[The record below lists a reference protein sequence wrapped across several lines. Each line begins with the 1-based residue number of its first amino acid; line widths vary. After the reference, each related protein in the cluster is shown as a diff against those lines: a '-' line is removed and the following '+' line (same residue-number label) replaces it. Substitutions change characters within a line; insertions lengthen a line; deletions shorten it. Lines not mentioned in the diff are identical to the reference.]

1 MGSLQMKPSI
11 LPVTGLALA
20 FALGLSGCG
29 GGGSENTIQTS
40 TTTMGQELMDLD
52 ESRKQGLISD
62 KEYEK
67 AKEDILDRYK

>member
-1 MGSLQMKPSI
+1 MKPSI
-11 LPVTGLALA
+11 LPLSCLALV

-40 TTTMGQELMDLD
+40 NTTMGQELMDLD
-52 ESRKQGLISD
+52 ASHKKGLITD

-67 AKEDILDRYK
+67 AKEAILERYEK